1 MFQKTLKLL
10 GRRSLAFSVLIF
22 GIVLF
27 VSMLFINHEFNRIRE
42 DMKNQAFVNLLTL
55 GARLE
60 GEINAHLV
68 VLRSLK
74 AEVAINSDITHDE
87 FSQLVDEFLQTKLS
101 ISHIAL
107 APDLIITNVHP
118 SAGNESAL
126 GFDYRTSPTQLP
138 AVQKAIDNRE
148 IILTGPVPLV
158 QGGSAFIARVP
169 VFIGENRDVLWGI
182 ISGVIDDK
190 ELFLNAGLS
199 EKLWG
204 LNIAVKGMAGGDE
217 AGGVFY
223 GDASVF
229 TQDPVTVDVILPSG
243 RWQLAAS
250 NSGGWVVSKEQVFS
264 FWLVSFVV
272 SFLIALATYLITTS
286 YREKL
291 IAINTANYRAN
302 YDGLTGLSN
311 RTHFNQ
317 QFLTVIQEHQR
328 NQQLFALLF
337 IDLDFFKEVND
348 NWGHHVGD
356 ELLRLF
362 SRRMGQIVRADDLL
376 ARLAGDEFVIVLNDL
391 ESATQA
397 ELLAEKLQL
406 ELGEPYLIEGK
417 CLSVTH
423 SLGIAMYPQDGHSM
437 EILLQNADR
446 AMYEAKR
453 IGKNRIYFFNED
465 LSREVKRHVQIH
477 NEILEGIRNGQFELY
492 FQPIMSL
499 KKDQVDK
506 CEALV
511 RWIHPA
517 KGIVSPVDFISIAEQ
532 TGAIRALG
540 EWILEEACHLSRVMT
555 EQGIDM
561 QISVNRSVAEFL
573 PNDVVARWLE
583 IIDRHEVTH
592 SQLIIEI
599 TESLLMDGGDSQL
612 EKINQLRD
620 KGIAFSVDD
629 FGTGYSAINY
639 LRSYPVDYLKIDR
652 SFVIDI
658 LDDEQDRTL
667 VEVIIK
673 MGQAL
678 GIKVVAEGVE
688 TAEQLKLLNQFG
700 CDFIQGYYLSR
711 PLPFDQ
717 FVALHRSQ
725 SASKLLTDTIS
736 SS

>member
-1 MFQKTLKLL
+1 MFQNTLSLL
-10 GRRSLAFSVLIF
+10 SRRSLAFSALVF

-42 DMKNQAFVNLLTL
+42 DAKHAAFVNLLTL

-68 VLRSLK
+68 ILRSLK
-74 AEVAINSDITHDE
+74 AEIAINPDITHFE
-87 FSQLVDEFLQTKLS
+87 FSSLVDEFLKTGLS

-107 APDLIITNVHP
+107 APDLIITNIHP
-118 SAGNESAL
+118 MKGNESAV
-126 GFDYRTSPTQLP
+126 GFNYRSSPVQLST
-138 AVQKAIDNRE
+138 VQKAIDSNQ
-148 IILTGPVPLV
+148 IILTDPIQLV

-169 VFIGENRDVLWGI
+169 VFIGEERDLLWGL
-182 ISGVIDDK
+182 ISGVIDEQ
-190 ELFLNAGLS
+190 ELFLNAGVDGR
-199 EKLWG
+199 LWG
-204 LNIAVKGMAGGDE
+204 LNIAVKGMEGDDGKRNVIFGSE
-217 AGGVFY
+217 
-223 GDASVF
+223 SVF
-229 TQDPVTVDVILPSG
+229 SEDPVSVDVILPSG
-243 RWQLAAS
+243 RWELAAS
-250 NSGGWVVSKEQVFS
+250 NSGGWTVPEEQVYS
-264 FWLVSFVV
+264 FWLVGFLV
-272 SFLIALATYLITTS
+272 SLLTAFATYLITTG

-311 RTHFNQ
+311 RSHFNQ

-328 NQQLFALLF
+328 CQHIFALLF

-348 NWGHHVGD
+348 NWGHFVGD

-362 SRRMGQIVRADDLL
+362 SRRMGDIVRADDLI

-406 ELGEPYLIEGK
+406 ELGEPYFIEGRY
-417 CLSVTH
+417 LSVTH

-437 EILLQNADR
+437 ETLLQNADR

-453 IGKNRIYFFNED
+453 TGKNRIYFFNDE

-477 NEILEGIRNGQFELY
+477 NEILEGIRCGQFELY
-492 FQPIMSL
+492 FQPIMNL
-499 KKDQVDK
+499 NKGEIAK
-506 CEALV
+506 CEALI
-511 RWIHPA
+511 RWIHPSQ
-517 KGIVSPVDFISIAEQ
+517 GVVSPVDFIPIAEQ
-532 TGAIRALG
+532 TGAIRPLG
-540 EWILEEACHLSRVMT
+540 EWILEEACHLSRVMID
-555 EQGIDM
+555 QGIEM
-561 QISVNRSVAEFL
+561 QVSVNRSVAEFL
-573 PNDVVARWLE
+573 PKDVVQRWLG
-583 IIDRHEVTH
+583 IIDNHEIEH
-592 SQLIIEI
+592 SQIILEI

-639 LRSYPVDYLKIDR
+639 LRHYPVDYLKIDR
-652 SFVIDI
+652 SFVTDI
-658 LDDEQDRTL
+658 LEDDQDRTL

-688 TAEQLKLLNQFG
+688 TAEQLALLNQFG
-700 CDFIQGYYLSR
+700 CDFVQGYHISR

-717 FVALHRSQ
+717 FLEFQRS
-725 SASKLLTDTIS
+725 KRVPELLMDK
-736 SS
+736 